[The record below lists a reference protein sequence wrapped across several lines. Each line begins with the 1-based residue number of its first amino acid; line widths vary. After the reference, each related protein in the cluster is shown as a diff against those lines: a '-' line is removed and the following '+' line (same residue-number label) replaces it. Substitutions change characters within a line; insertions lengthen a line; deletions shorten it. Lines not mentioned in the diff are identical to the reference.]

1 MSAEA
6 WPCLS
11 LTCCVTLGKFLDL
24 SEPEDR
30 AWVRADRK
38 PGCCGRRGQSP
49 TVDFWGP
56 IGTRGRGWQRLLSEG
71 GRTAHCAGMGTLSHK
86 VVPRSL
92 QKPGV
97 IWAEER
103 LKMPRLETGGCGAR
117 VLVVGGLPPGS
128 VRVADL

>member
-24 SEPEDR
+24 SEPED
-30 AWVRADRK
+30 
-38 PGCCGRRGQSP
+38 PGVGEGRPQARMLWATG
-49 TVDFWGP
+49 TVTHCRFLGSHRHS
-56 IGTRGRGWQRLLSEG
+56 GARLAAAPL
-71 GRTAHCAGMGTLSHK
+71 GMGTLSHK
-86 VVPRSL
+86 VPPRSL

-103 LKMPRLETGGCGAR
+103 LKMPRLETGGCRAR

-128 VRVADL
+128 VRAADL